1 MATTK
6 PLAAHQIAALRYL
19 AAHPHNPVYPSGVQ
33 AGTLALLRRRGL
45 VGKHKPN
52 RRTATTSPITDAGR
66 ALLATLDAPIPAIV
80 ARLEALGYAD
90 VRGVASVPGAR
101 LDAIEVR
108 GRTYP
113 LRAVGD
119 NAPEAT
125 YRIIADLS
133 GEDAV
138 ALAVRGVLPV
148 FEVGFIATDDADADD
163 RGRPVAVRFSRLWP
177 AVSAERAR
185 EEAERWGAGDGCGEV
200 TDVGETM
207 PLTAAAVPH
216 V

>member
-1 MATTK
+1 VSAAAK
-6 PLAAHQIAALRYL
+6 PLPPTWLDALRAIAANDF
-19 AAHPHNPVYPSGVQ
+19 NPMGRAGSGVEVSV
-33 AGTLALLRRRGL
+33 GRALLRRGL
-45 VGKHKPN
+45 CERKGARMPL
-52 RRTATTSPITDAGR
+52 TPAGR

-101 LDAIEVR
+101 LDAIEAR

-148 FEVGFIATDDADADD
+148 FEVGFMATDDADVDD
-163 RGRPVAVRFSRLWP
+163 RGRPIPVRFSRMWP

-200 TDVGETM
+200 TDVGETY
-207 PLTAAAVPH
+207 PIEAVPS
-216 V
+216 